1 MGFTN
6 IIALLGGVALFLFG
20 MNLMGDGLKKVAGSK
35 LKVILYKL
43 TSNSIK
49 GILLGTGVTAVIQS
63 SSATSVMVVGFVNSG
78 MMKVK
83 QAISIIM
90 GAIIGTSITGW
101 IISLS
106 SISVSSNGLVTA
118 NSEGSCFIDIVGEY
132 DNQIDKKQVII
143 TVNKVE
149 NVFGLDISEEQL
161 KAANKLLNES
171 GYICTF
177 FHQPMEDNNNIP
189 QNYFDVV
196 YSIYAIGWTVDL
208 EKTIKNAASYLKQG
222 GIYIFSWD
230 HPFLHC
236 VDLENSSISSANRT
250 ISTDNK
256 IVFSGNYL
264 EEDYYTFEKYGNPL
278 TLQNRKLSTY
288 INALADAGFIVE
300 RVIEETNEKVLEKT
314 SDLNFGYYADFKA
327 KHFPLSIVIKSRK
340 L

>member
-1 MGFTN
+1 MN
-6 IIALLGGVALFLFG
+6 IDILKQNQNSWNKIAEDFF
-20 MNLMGDGLKKVAGSK
+20 
-35 LKVILYKL
+35 
-43 TSNSIK
+43 
-49 GILLGTGVTAVIQS
+49 GVTALPVPGCSIPTEDELHLFS
-63 SSATSVMVVGFVNSG
+63 DLNGKSVFEMGCGSG
-78 MMKVK
+78 HSLKWC
-83 QAISIIM
+83 AEH
-90 GAIIGTSITGW
+90 GAKELW
-101 IISLS
+101 
-106 SISVSSNGLVTA
+106 
-118 NSEGSCFIDIVGEY
+118 
-132 DNQIDKKQVII
+132 
-143 TVNKVE
+143 
-149 NVFGLDISEEQL
+149 GLDISEEQL

-171 GYICTF
+171 GYTCTL
-177 FHQPMEDNNNIP
+177 FHQPMEDNKNIP
-189 QNYFDVV
+189 KNYFDVV

-236 VDLENSSISSANRT
+236 VDLESSSISGNDRT

-300 RVIEETNEKVLEKT
+300 RVVEETSKKVTEKT
-314 SDLNFGYYADFKA
+314 SELNFGYYADFKA

>member
-1 MGFTN
+1 MN
-6 IIALLGGVALFLFG
+6 ADILKQNQNSWNKIAEDFF
-20 MNLMGDGLKKVAGSK
+20 
-35 LKVILYKL
+35 
-43 TSNSIK
+43 
-49 GILLGTGVTAVIQS
+49 GVTALPVLGCSIP
-63 SSATSVMVVGFVNSG
+63 TEDELHLFPDLNGKSVFEMGCGSG
-78 MMKVK
+78 HSLKWC
-83 QAISIIM
+83 AEH
-90 GAIIGTSITGW
+90 GAKE
-101 IISLS
+101 L
-106 SISVSSNGLVTA
+106 
-118 NSEGSCFIDIVGEY
+118 
-132 DNQIDKKQVII
+132 
-143 TVNKVE
+143 
-149 NVFGLDISEEQL
+149 FGLDISEEQL

-222 GIYIFSWD
+222 GVYIFSWD

-236 VDLENSSISSANRT
+236 VDLENSSISCGNRT

-327 KHFPLSIVIKSRK
+327 KHFPLSIVFKARK
-340 L
+340 Q